1 MGSAEPP
8 ATSPPV
14 DTMFSAEEV
23 RRLLERPVPR
33 GFRRAVLVLRQRML
47 TRYTA
52 ALERALGAAERRVGH
67 RSVECPICGWK
78 GLRFRPYVGPGWVR
92 HGNTC
97 PSCGSQERHRLFWLL
112 AQPEL
117 RAGDGRRLY
126 LAPEAS
132 LRGSIA
138 GAGTDAITA
147 DLAMD
152 DVDVR
157 CDAESL
163 PLADASVALVV
174 CTDVLEH
181 VPDDRAALAEIRRV
195 LQPRGHTLVHVPI
208 LTSDTVEYGHAVA
221 ADNEHVRA
229 YGPDIVD
236 RFRAAGLSVDWR
248 LAKRF
253 APRHRRRFGLYDE
266 DVLLVARPFAQNS
279 DGKKS

>member
-1 MGSAEPP
+1 
-8 ATSPPV
+8 
-14 DTMFSAEEV
+14 MFRAEEV
-23 RRLLERPVPR
+23 RRLLGQPPPR
-33 GFRRAVLVLRQRML
+33 GFRRAALIVRQRL
-47 TRYTA
+47 LARYAA
-52 ALERALGAAERRVGH
+52 ALERALGAAERRVGY
-67 RSVECPICGWK
+67 RSVECPVCAWT

-117 RAGDGRRLY
+117 SGRNGRRLY

-138 GAGTDAITA
+138 GAGTGAITA
-147 DLAMD
+147 DLTMD

-163 PLADASVALVV
+163 PLPDASVALVV

-195 LQPRGHTLVHVPI
+195 LEPGGHTLVHVPI
-208 LTSDTVEYGHAVA
+208 LTSGTVEYGHAVA
-221 ADNEHVRA
+221 ADNGHVRA
-229 YGPDIVD
+229 YGPDVVE
-236 RFRAAGLSVDWR
+236 RFRAAGLTVDWR
-248 LAKRF
+248 LAKRL

-266 DVLLVARPFAQNS
+266 DVLLVARRV
-279 DGKKS
+279 